1 MGGGELKICW
11 KSGVYSTREVLN
23 RHPTRIIGAETSL
36 FIFVMDTIAAYPI
49 IEWNSSGAEDLLA
62 YRMDFPA
69 CDSERE
75 SSDPEQRGTK
85 S

>member
-1 MGGGELKICW
+1 MGGGSLRYAGNLECI
-11 KSGVYSTREVLN
+11 STREVLN